1 MQRSIKLYLQA
12 EFPHIVAKESSR
24 SKRFS
29 LRFNPSRRHF
39 VLTIPPFSGIH
50 RLKQFLNDSA
60 QWTQKILDSNDPQKT
75 ATPSEITILGQK
87 LNIVYEEKKTS
98 HLWQSDDSLYLR
110 APFQKKSR
118 ALESWLRQRAFNH
131 FSHLATTFCLKID
144 ASFSKLSIKDTR
156 TRWGSCTHKKALNFS
171 WRLLL
176 APPEI
181 SFYVCAHEVA
191 HLKEMNHGP
200 AFWRLVSILD
210 PNHHAARKWLKE
222 QGCSLFSIQFDNL

>member
-1 MQRSIKLYLQA
+1 MQRSIEHYLQA
-12 EFPHIVAKESSR
+12 EFPHIVAKESRR

-29 LRFNPSRRHF
+29 LRFNPSRRRF
-39 VLTIPPFSGIH
+39 ILTIPPFSSLD

-60 QWTQKILDSNDPQKT
+60 QWIQKILDSNEPLKPE
-75 ATPSEITILGQK
+75 TPSEIIILGQK
-87 LNIVYEEKKTS
+87 LNIIYEEKKTS

-110 APFQKKSR
+110 APPHKKSDT
-118 ALESWLRQRAFNH
+118 LESWLRQRAFNH
-131 FSHLATTFCLKID
+131 FSHLATTLCLKID
-144 ASFSKLSIKDTR
+144 ASFSKLSIKDTK
-156 TRWGSCTHKKALNFS
+156 TRWGSCSHKKILNFS

-176 APPEI
+176 APPEV

-200 AFWRLVSILD
+200 AFWLLVSTLD

-222 QGCSLFSIQFDNL
+222 HGSSLFSIQFDNL